1 MLLASVKIMSARGD
15 DVAQERE
22 RVDALS
28 NSQRVAAAAGRVT
41 VSDQAQDAMKRLV
54 ADDFSKT
61 VFDEILVAA
70 DGGAAP
76 VASVSSGGGAV
87 AEAPVEAAETQTAP
101 EVKAEEE
108 PHSLDKCL
116 AELDA
121 LVGLEGVKQQ
131 VRAVIATH
139 QVNMEREKL
148 GLKQVTPGNNLVFS
162 GDPGTGKTTV
172 ARIVSDIYKSLG
184 VLSKGHLVETGKAD
198 LVAEYVG
205 QTAPLVKKAVAR
217 ALNGTLFIDEAYSLT
232 DERAGSF
239 GAEAIA
245 TLIQE
250 METHRGKLA
259 IIVAGYTQE
268 MEFFIKSNP
277 GLRSRFT
284 TVIEFP
290 SYSNEQLLEIFES
303 MADQHGIGLGK
314 GVREKLQEHFQN
326 NQTHGDAGNG
336 RYVRKLFERMNNLM
350 SERAM
355 ADGVIELEEITAFQA
370 ADVPDRI
377 DAVDPRKGRV
387 GF

>member
-1 MLLASVKIMSARGD
+1 
-15 DVAQERE
+15 
-22 RVDALS
+22 
-28 NSQRVAAAAGRVT
+28 
-41 VSDQAQDAMKRLV
+41 MKRLV
-54 ADDFSKT
+54 AADFGMS
-61 VFDEILVAA
+61 LVEELLTTA
-70 DGGAAP
+70 DGGSQATTPAT
-76 VASVSSGGGAV
+76 VGGSEAV
-87 AEAPVEAAETQTAP
+87 AEQPVEAAAP
-101 EVKAEEE
+101 VPAEAAAPSE

-148 GLKQVTPGNNLVFS
+148 GLKQVTPGNNLVFT

-172 ARIVSDIYKSLG
+172 ARIVSEIYKSLG
-184 VLSKGHLVETGKAD
+184 VLSRGHLVETGKAD

-205 QTAPLVKKAVAR
+205 QTAPLVKKAVAK

-290 SYSNEQLLEIFES
+290 SYTNEQLLEIFES
-303 MADQHGIGLGK
+303 MADHHGIAMSE
-314 GVREKLQEHFQN
+314 GVKEKLQEHFQN

-355 ADGVIELEEITAFQA
+355 ADGVIEVDEITAFQP